1 MTASDFDREWEKLAR
16 EVVSG
21 MKEWR
26 IQHPRATWK
35 ELEEALDQRLNRM
48 RARLLED
55 MALASEAARLQEEG
69 ARARCPQCG
78 EPLAS
83 RGKRKRRL
91 QTNGGEEIVLER
103 RYGVCPTCQA
113 GIFPLDEELQLL
125 PGGLT
130 PNLAEEL
137 THLGAWMP
145 FEQARE
151 MLRRMRGVA
160 VSEAT
165 VRRQTERN
173 GAAYVSVQ
181 EAEVERIEHEQ
192 PEAPI
197 GPEKQVLSVDGAMAP
212 LVGGAWAEVKT
223 LVAGVLGEPVIDG
236 AEQHVHARELSY
248 FSRLLEAEAF
258 TRLALTEIQRRGGR
272 EGRESDCGH
281 GWGRVGAGVHRLS
294 SSGCGADFG
303 LSARGGVCGEDR
315 GGDLGRRD
323 GGERGLAGAAPPAP
337 QARRARSSAGRCAGA
352 GCRTS
357 GPA

>member
-212 LVGGAWAEVKT
+212 
-223 LVAGVLGEPVIDG
+223 
-236 AEQHVHARELSY
+236 
-248 FSRLLEAEAF
+248 
-258 TRLALTEIQRRGGR
+258 
-272 EGRESDCGH
+272 
-281 GWGRVGAGVHRLS
+281 
-294 SSGCGADFG
+294 
-303 LSARGGVCGEDR
+303 
-315 GGDLGRRD
+315 
-323 GGERGLAGAAPPAP
+323 
-337 QARRARSSAGRCAGA
+337 
-352 GCRTS
+352 
-357 GPA
+357 